1 MTRVSGIGRA
11 RHGSRSSDTRDT
23 HSHLVPAPVATLQ
36 APHLGL
42 LILVGDVGLGR
53 LTLGRDRL
61 MALGDDV
68 DPFESIAELG
78 GPFMAAFVRPVE
90 GGTGFE
96 KRLLE
101 GLPFADAR
109 RSEGRGV
116 GKDCVSTCRT

>member
-68 DPFESIAELG
+68 EPFESIAE
-78 GPFMAAFVRPVE
+78 
-90 GGTGFE
+90 
-96 KRLLE
+96 
-101 GLPFADAR
+101 
-109 RSEGRGV
+109 RSEERRV
-116 GKDCVSTCRT
+116 GKECVSTCRFRGWPYN